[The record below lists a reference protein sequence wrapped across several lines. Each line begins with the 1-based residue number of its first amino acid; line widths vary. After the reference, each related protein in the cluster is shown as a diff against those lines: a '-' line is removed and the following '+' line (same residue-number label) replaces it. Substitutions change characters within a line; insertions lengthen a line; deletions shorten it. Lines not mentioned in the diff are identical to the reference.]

1 MPEDTCS
8 KDMTGRIIVQQGCD
22 RPNDIKA
29 ERPNVLPY
37 SKDMTGPIIVQQVC
51 DRSNDIK
58 AKRPNVCTYIKAM
71 TGPIIVLRRYG
82 PMIGPIIVL
91 RRYGPVRATH
101 IMNKGTCNKYVT
113 GQMTK
118 SPNDQM
124 SGQIT
129 RL

>member
-37 SKDMTGPIIVQQVC
+37 SKDMTGPIIVL
-51 DRSNDIK
+51 R
-58 AKRPNVCTYIKAM
+58 RHGPM

-82 PMIGPIIVL
+82 PVKATQIIKSTI
-91 RRYGPVRATH
+91 YET
-101 IMNKGTCNKYVT
+101 GT
-113 GQMTK
+113 
-118 SPNDQM
+118 P
-124 SGQIT
+124 
-129 RL
+129 R